1 MTIGIDSYLFI
12 HFSHWEWN
20 PTVFHTMNKWTL
32 EKDHN
37 TTLDPALNTG
47 LIIIKLWTR
56 MGPVMLN
63 LTRQTIPSLHT
74 YYSWLNTTRATTRF
88 PNSRY
93 KTCLETKNMAYI
105 ITRRPSAYPQKP
117 AGSTSSYTRPLPI
130 LALKRCIQLHKR
142 TKPKEQTL
150 KIDRSHKHF

>member
-1 MTIGIDSYLFI
+1 
-12 HFSHWEWN
+12 
-20 PTVFHTMNKWTL
+20 
-32 EKDHN
+32 
-37 TTLDPALNTG
+37 
-47 LIIIKLWTR
+47 

-105 ITRRPSAYPQKP
+105 ITRRLSAYPQKP

-130 LALKRCIQLHKR
+130 LPLKRCIQLHKR

-150 KIDRSHKHF
+150 KIDRSQTLLTKERERKRNSKRSQTKKKIKKKKI